1 MTQKKRIVATIGG
14 LFVSVI
20 AGLAWSGPLEFDF
33 GAATFSN
40 PTIVDDDFWP
50 LSSLP
55 SAVYFSESDD
65 GCEVNQVVV
74 SVATR
79 ASFGAPYDDI
89 EAIIGEDS
97 AQQAGVVILGSPG
110 LFRSRSATMKTA

>member
-1 MTQKKRIVATIGG
+1 MEGDDTG
-14 LFVSVI
+14 LWSRRSQEPSGHSAGI
-20 AGLAWSGPLEFDF
+20 AWGGPLEFDF

-97 AQQAGVVILGSPG
+97 AQQAGVVIPGSPC
-110 LFRSRSATMKTA
+110 LFRSRSRR